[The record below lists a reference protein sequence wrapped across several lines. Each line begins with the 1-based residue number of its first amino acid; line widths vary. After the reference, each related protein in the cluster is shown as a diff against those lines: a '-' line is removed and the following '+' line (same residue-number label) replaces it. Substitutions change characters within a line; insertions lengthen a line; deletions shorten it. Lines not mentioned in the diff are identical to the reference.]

1 MARTSLHGHWS
12 SRAAFI
18 LAATGAAVGLGN
30 VWKFPY
36 LAGENG
42 GGAFVLVY
50 LACVLAVGVPVL
62 IAEML
67 LGRRGRRNP
76 IATMRLLSDEEAGS
90 SRWHFVAWMGVVT
103 GMLILS
109 YYSVV
114 AGWTLAYVVESIS
127 GALHGVGNE
136 AIAANFGALLSDPW
150 AMTGWHTLFMAV
162 TVVVVARGVKDGL
175 EAAVRWM
182 MPALFLLLL
191 LLVGYAMTTGH
202 FFDGMRFLFEPDFSA
217 LTPASVMAAL
227 GQAFFSLSIGMGAI
241 MAYGAYLRD
250 DVAVAPTAGVVA
262 AADTAV
268 ALLAGIAIFPI
279 VFAHG
284 LDPAEGPGLIF
295 QTLPIAFGA
304 MPFGTVIGA
313 LFFVLLAIAAWSSA
327 ISLMEPAA
335 AYLVEHHDL
344 RRPVAALVVGGVIW
358 ALGLATVLSFNLW
371 SDATVA
377 LAGREFTA
385 YSAIEFVT
393 SNVALP
399 LGGLLIAVF
408 AGWVMSKGST
418 LDEFERGAGAGYDS
432 WRLLIRWVVPVAL
445 LVMFLQ
451 LAGFIDVTGA

>member
-1 MARTSLHGHWS
+1 MPRSSLHGHWS

-30 VWKFPY
+30 IWKFPY

-50 LACVLAVGVPVL
+50 LACVLAVGLPVL

-76 IATMRLLSDEEAGS
+76 IATMRLLSEEEAGS
-90 SRWHFVAWMGVVT
+90 GRWYLVALIGVVT
-103 GMLILS
+103 GMAILS

-114 AGWTLAYVVESIS
+114 AGWTLAYAVEAVTGTFR
-127 GALHGVGNE
+127 GADTDAVAE
-136 AIAANFGALLSDPW
+136 RFGRLLADPW
-150 AMTGWHTLFMAV
+150 MMTVWHTLFMAV
-162 TVVVVARGVKDGL
+162 TVVVVARGVKRGL
-175 EAAVRWM
+175 EAAVRTM
-182 MPALFLLLL
+182 MPALFILLL
-191 LLVGYAMTTGH
+191 LLVGYAATTGH
-202 FFDGMRFLFEPDFSA
+202 FMAGLRFLFEPDFSA
-217 LTPASVMAAL
+217 LTPAAVMAAL

-250 DVAVAPTAGVVA
+250 DVAVAPTAAIVA
-262 AADTAV
+262 GADTTV

-279 VFAHG
+279 VFAYG

-304 MPFGTVIGA
+304 MPFGSVFGTA
-313 LFFVLLAIAAWSSA
+313 FFVLLSIAAWTSA
-327 ISLMEPAA
+327 ISLMEPAV
-335 AYLVEHHDL
+335 AYLVEHRDAS
-344 RRPVAALVVGGVIW
+344 RTVAALIVGGAIW
-358 ALGLATVLSFNLW
+358 ALGLATVLSFNAW
-371 SDATVA
+371 SGATVA
-377 LAGREFTA
+377 FAGREFTA
-385 YSAIEFVT
+385 YSAIEYVT

-399 LGGLLIAVF
+399 LGGLAIALF

-418 LDEFERGAGAGYDS
+418 LDEFERGASTGYGT
-432 WRLLIRWVVPVAL
+432 WRLLIRWLVPIAL

-451 LAGFIDVTGA
+451 LAGVVDIAGG

>member
-30 VWKFPY
+30 IWKFPY

-76 IATMRLLSDEEAGS
+76 IATMRLLSDEESGS
-90 SRWHFVAWMGVVT
+90 GRWHFVAWMGVVT

-114 AGWTLAYVVESIS
+114 AGWTLAYVVESVT
-127 GALHGVGNE
+127 GAFVG
-136 AIAANFGALLSDPW
+136 ADKAAVAQNFGALLADPW
-150 AMTGWHTLFMAV
+150 AQTAWHTLFMAV
-162 TVVVVARGVKDGL
+162 TTVVVARGVKDGL

-191 LLVGYAMTTGH
+191 LLVGYSMTTGH
-202 FFDGMRFLFEPDFSA
+202 FGAGLRFLFAPDFSA

-250 DVAVAPTAGVVA
+250 DVAVAPTAAVVA
-262 AADTAV
+262 GADTAV

-279 VFAHG
+279 VFANG

-295 QTLPIAFGA
+295 QTLPIAFGE
-304 MPFGTVIGA
+304 MPLGSLFGT
-313 LFFVLLAIAAWSSA
+313 LFFVLLAIAAWTSA
-327 ISLMEPAA
+327 ISLMEPASACLIEYRGMSRPA
-335 AYLVEHHDL
+335 AAILV
-344 RRPVAALVVGGVIW
+344 GIVIW
-358 ALGLATVLSFNLW
+358 AIGLVTVLSFNVW

-377 LAGREFTA
+377 VAGREFTP
-385 YSAIEFVT
+385 YSAIEYLT
-393 SNVALP
+393 SNIALP

-418 LDEFERGAGAGYDS
+418 LDEFERGASAGYDT
-432 WRLLIRWVVPVAL
+432 WRLLIRWIVPIAL

-451 LAGFIDVTGA
+451 LAGVVDVTGA